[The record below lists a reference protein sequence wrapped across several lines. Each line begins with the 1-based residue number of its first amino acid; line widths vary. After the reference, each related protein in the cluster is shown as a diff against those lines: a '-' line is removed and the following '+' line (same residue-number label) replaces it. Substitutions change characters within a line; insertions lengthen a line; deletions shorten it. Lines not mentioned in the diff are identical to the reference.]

1 VTRRPAGPHSRDGAR
16 RARPPALTP
25 EAATSAK
32 PPAPKPPAP
41 ALDPDLVLM
50 GEFGRAHGLHGEVRL
65 KSYTAEPLGI
75 AGYGPLMTADGRA
88 LTLAEVR
95 PAAGSAPD
103 MLIARV
109 HGVSGRTAAEALNRL
124 AVYVPRARLGRT
136 EEADEFFT
144 TDLIGATAVDA
155 SGTIVATV
163 VAVPNYGGGDLLAV
177 ALRRGGNRRGGDG
190 GFLMHSQPLL
200 RPARPAKRTAGRVAK
215 CIPSGVFSH
224 TDIIRFIIHFISTE
238 NKHSGTNVVFLA

>member
-1 VTRRPAGPHSRDGAR
+1 MTRRPASPHSRDGAR
-16 RARPPALTP
+16 RARPPALAP

-109 HGVSGRTAAEALNRL
+109 QGVSGRTAAEALNRL
-124 AVYVPRARLGRT
+124 AVYVPRARLGST

-155 SGTIVATV
+155 AGTIVATV
-163 VAVPNYGGGDLLAV
+163 VAVPNYGGGDLLE
-177 ALRRGGNRRGGDG
+177 
-190 GFLMHSQPLL
+190 L
-200 RPARPAKRTAGRVAK
+200 RPAAGGATALLPFTKAFVPTLDLEARRITVALPDDLFEVPGPKPADDLG
-215 CIPSGVFSH
+215 
-224 TDIIRFIIHFISTE
+224 
-238 NKHSGTNVVFLA
+238 